1 MEFLGFIINKQG
13 VRMDPERIRTI
24 SEWKEHPPRSY
35 RDVQVFL
42 RFYNFYR
49 RFIQGYSRIATPL
62 TSLMKGSKDGRKTGD
77 FGKEWGSAQK
87 DAFLELLGAFERA
100 PLLRH
105 YDPARPIRLE
115 TDASTRALSG
125 ILSQRFEEHWHPI
138 AFYSRQFKGPEL
150 NYGTPDQEMLAIV
163 EAFKHWRHYLEGSE
177 YPVEVLTD
185 HHNLQAFMK
194 QPRLNGRQA
203 RWCYYLTPYDFTI
216 RWRPGSTNP
225 ADAPSRRP
233 DYMAQDEDASQE
245 DTFSGLLA
253 TLRAKVARVQ
263 QIQVSC
269 RRVLQPHD
277 GEKPCEYDSKSER
290 QAEIRTCEYD
300 SESERQEP
308 RETCEYDRESERQA
322 YPCTGGCELPRQA
335 RQRASLGASVTPQE
349 DEVEADHL
357 ITRVLAQ
364 TITRRRA
371 RQAARNEVPQ
381 QEPSEGLRQ
390 LVAVAQKEDPFCIRV
405 DKDLE
410 KGDSTST
417 RPQYSRTKDGILLY
431 KGRIVVPNQRS
442 LVHEL
447 IELHHDEK
455 SAGHWGIQKT
465 TELLRRK
472 FKWEGIEQDVDEYI

>member
-1 MEFLGFIINKQG
+1 
-13 VRMDPERIRTI
+13 
-24 SEWKEHPPRSY
+24 
-35 RDVQVFL
+35 
-42 RFYNFYR
+42 
-49 RFIQGYSRIATPL
+49 
-62 TSLMKGSKDGRKTGD
+62 
-77 FGKEWGSAQK
+77 
-87 DAFLELLGAFERA
+87 
-100 PLLRH
+100 
-105 YDPARPIRLE
+105 
-115 TDASTRALSG
+115 
-125 ILSQRFEEHWHPI
+125 
-138 AFYSRQFKGPEL
+138 
-150 NYGTPDQEMLAIV
+150 
-163 EAFKHWRHYLEGSE
+163 
-177 YPVEVLTD
+177 
-185 HHNLQAFMK
+185 
-194 QPRLNGRQA
+194 
-203 RWCYYLTPYDFTI
+203 
-216 RWRPGSTNP
+216 
-225 ADAPSRRP
+225 
-233 DYMAQDEDASQE
+233 MAQDEDASQE

-349 DEVEADHL
+349 DEVKADHL

-431 KGRIVVPNQRS
+431 KGRIMVPN
-442 LVHEL
+442 
-447 IELHHDEK
+447 
-455 SAGHWGIQKT
+455 
-465 TELLRRK
+465 
-472 FKWEGIEQDVDEYI
+472 